1 MARFEPDV
9 TDEIVIR
16 PATEEDRDF
25 VAQFVSSLLEFG
37 SPAWKDSAA
46 LARGFRDAL
55 ADAVSNQGPRAAVLI
70 AQEQGGE
77 RLGFVSVKVREDV
90 TGAERA
96 HVADLAVG
104 EDARRLGVGRALM
117 RAAEAWAREQGLPVV
132 GLDVW
137 STNERAMAFYRRLG
151 YRPESLHLIKALD
164 CSGASCLAAACLL

>member
-1 MARFEPDV
+1 MPPSPGDTRSSMVRYERRV

-16 PATEEDRDF
+16 PATDEDREF

-37 SPAWKDSAA
+37 SPAWKDSGA
-46 LARGFRDAL
+46 LAAGFREVL

-70 AQEQGGE
+70 AHDAGGE

-96 HVADLAVG
+96 HVADLAVTEG
-104 EDARRLGVGRALM
+104 ARRLGVGRALM
-117 RAAEAWAREQGLPVV
+117 LAAEAWARERGLPVV

-137 STNERAMAFYRRLG
+137 STNERAMAFYRCLG
-151 YRPESLHLIKALD
+151 YQPESLHLIKELD
-164 CSGASCLAAACLL
+164 

>member
-1 MARFEPDV
+1 VSLVARFEPDV

-37 SPAWKDSAA
+37 SPAWKDSGA
-46 LARGFRDAL
+46 LAHGFGGVL

-70 AQEQGGE
+70 AHDARGE
-77 RLGFVSVKVREDV
+77 RLGFVSLKVRMDV
-90 TGAERA
+90 TGVERGQ
-96 HVADLAVG
+96 VADLAVREG
-104 EDARRLGVGRALM
+104 ARRLGVGRALM
-117 RAAEAWAREQGLPVV
+117 LAAEAWTREQGLPVV

-151 YRPESLHLIKALD
+151 YRPESLHLIKELD
-164 CSGASCLAAACLL
+164 